1 MGLHSSRVFV
11 MVLGFMF
18 MLRVGLVDK
27 LAGGQRLGFNTI
39 ITGKTRQGAF
49 EDDVRMSVL

>member
-1 MGLHSSRVFV
+1 

-27 LAGGQRLGFNTI
+27 LAGGQRLGFNTT
-39 ITGKTRQGAF
+39 ITGETRQGAF